1 MINVCDSKT
10 SDIQWI
16 FDLEQGEA
24 RGFIMPY
31 SMERHRIEFAND
43 AVIYKS
49 VWDDNEL
56 IGFLLLALDS
66 DGRSIEFRRIVI
78 SQPGRGYGKSAVR
91 AVDGICRNELGRQRV
106 WLDVFEENERA
117 RRVYEQCGYQRFGEQ
132 VQGGRKLL
140 LYEKDV

>member
-24 RGFIMPY
+24 RDFIMPY
-31 SMERHRIEFAND
+31 SLERHRIEFAND

-56 IGFLLLALDS
+56 IGFLLLALDP

-78 SQPGRGYGKSAVR
+78 SPSGRGYGKIAVP
-91 AVDGICRNELGRQRV
+91 Q
-106 WLDVFEENERA
+106 
-117 RRVYEQCGYQRFGEQ
+117 
-132 VQGGRKLL
+132 
-140 LYEKDV
+140 